1 MIISKFKRF
10 KIIWKIPGILPAE
23 DCGQNL
29 ELREGLLSKTAPEGV
44 TGASLAIRL
53 EMDGQD

>member
-1 MIISKFKRF
+1 MFYVFNAAKR
-10 KIIWKIPGILPAE
+10 IPDEYPK
-23 DCGQNL
+23 DDGQNL

-44 TGASLAIRL
+44 MGASLAIRL